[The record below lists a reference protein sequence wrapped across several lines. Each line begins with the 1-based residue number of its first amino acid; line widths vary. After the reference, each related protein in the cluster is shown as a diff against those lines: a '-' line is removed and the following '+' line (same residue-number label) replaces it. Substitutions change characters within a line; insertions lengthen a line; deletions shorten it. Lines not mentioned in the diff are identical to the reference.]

1 MLPKLLGSD
10 AVAKL
15 NQYLTVGNAAAF
27 LGVSK
32 DTLRRWD
39 HAGKLKARRHPMT
52 RYRLYLKAELEILLK
67 TIRKSGH
74 KSEPVSP
81 RR

>member
-1 MLPKLLGSD
+1 MLPYPLGCD
-10 AVAKL
+10 EVAKL

-39 HAGKLKARRHPMT
+39 RDGRLKARRHPMT
-52 RYRLYLKAELEILLK
+52 RYRLYLKAELDILLR
-67 TIRKSGH
+67 TIRKSVH
-74 KSEPVSP
+74 KNRPSKP